1 MSTTTVNGRTGYG
14 NKAYSRKF
22 TDVQHI
28 SGWVLLLMGICA
40 IVFLCIAL
48 MRKNGFSIAWHSVIA
63 MVLMRAVGDAV
74 EQFMVEVAS
83 E

>member
-1 MSTTTVNGRTGYG
+1 MSTTTRDGRTGYG
-14 NKAYSRKF
+14 NKAYSHKF

-28 SGWVLLLMGICA
+28 SGWALLLMGVLAVI
-40 IVFLCIAL
+40 FLGIAL